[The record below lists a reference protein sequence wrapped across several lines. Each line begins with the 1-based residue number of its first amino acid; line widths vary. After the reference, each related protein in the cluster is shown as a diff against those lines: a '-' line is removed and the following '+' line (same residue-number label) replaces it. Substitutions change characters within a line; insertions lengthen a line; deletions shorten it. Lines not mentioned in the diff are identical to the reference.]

1 MVMRRLRGIP
11 YHGIEPE
18 SSLQYMTSS
27 FDNLSQVSSPE
38 QEVSVAWNVDT
49 QDMVR

>member
-11 YHGIEPE
+11 YHGMDPE
-18 SSLQYMTSS
+18 SSLQYMTSP
-27 FDNLSQVSSPE
+27 FDDPSQILGPE
-38 QEVSVAWNVDT
+38 HEESVAWNVDT